1 MDPYQNY
8 LNNFKKFSPYV
19 VGSLIRF
26 RGLSDY
32 STYINNKAN
41 EIISKASTEMGID
54 NVRLQQEILQ
64 LGVAYVKIF
73 ATMNKGEKSRHH

>member
-8 LNNFKKFSPYV
+8 LNNFKRFSPHV
-19 VGSLIRF
+19 VSSMIRF

-41 EIISKASTEMGID
+41 EIISKAASDKTID
-54 NVRLQQEILQ
+54 NAKLQQEIFQ

-73 ATMNKGEKSRHH
+73 ATMNKGEKSRLH

>member
-41 EIISKASTEMGID
+41 EIISRASTDLGID
-54 NVRLQQEILQ
+54 NARLQQEILQ
-64 LGVAYVKIF
+64 LGVTYVKIF
-73 ATMNKGEKSRHH
+73 ATMNKEDKTRHH

>member
-41 EIISKASTEMGID
+41 EIISKASTDIEID

-73 ATMNKGEKSRHH
+73 ATMNKGEKHRHH

>member
-1 MDPYQNY
+1 MDSYEIY
-8 LNNFKKFSPYV
+8 LNNFKRFSPQI
-19 VGSLIRF
+19 VGSLIHF

-41 EIISKASTEMGID
+41 EIISSAAGDTTID
-54 NVRLQQEILQ
+54 TAQLQQEIFQ

-73 ATMNKGEKSRHH
+73 ATMNKSEKSHLH